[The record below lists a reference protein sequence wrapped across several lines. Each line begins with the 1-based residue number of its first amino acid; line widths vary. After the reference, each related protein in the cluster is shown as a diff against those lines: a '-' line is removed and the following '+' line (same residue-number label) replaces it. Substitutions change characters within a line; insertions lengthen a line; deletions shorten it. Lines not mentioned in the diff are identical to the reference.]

1 MHRANAPVLP
11 KGSLFD
17 NGGRRFGDDR
27 REYDYNGYLP
37 ERRGGKERRSGT
49 DRRKKPRQA

>member
-27 REYDYNGYLP
+27 REYVYNGYLP
-37 ERRGGKERRSGT
+37 ERRGGKDRRRGT
-49 DRRKKPRQA
+49 DRRKKLRQA